1 MKVPSIRV
9 CLPLLFSI
17 NGEHGVHRVRR
28 NNLRRPASCSSHI
41 LRWARREACR
51 HTDRRPTGDRFQNK
65 QTTQYLRLYVPK
77 NATSSSAQKL
87 PLLVYFHDGAFF
99 IGTASSPMYHTYLNS
114 LVAEAN
120 VIAVPVDYRRAPE
133 HPIPIAYHD
142 SQYALKWLASHYGG
156 NGHEKWL
163 NRHVDFNKVYLSGD
177 STGANKSHHMAIR
190 IGKEKLDGINLAG
203 IMLIHPYFGGKEPVG
218 DETKD
223 PDKRAK
229 IERFWRLVSPTT
241 SGTDDPWINPFKDQS
256 LASLVCSRVLVCVAE
271 KDVLRHRGWYY
282 CERLKKTGW
291 KGEVEMMESKG
302 EDNVFPLLEPTC
314 DSAMAKLKKVAAF
327 MNQGPW

>member
-1 MKVPSIRV
+1 MLSPSRLITGE
-9 CLPLLFSI
+9 PLSTLF
-17 NGEHGVHRVRR
+17 
-28 NNLRRPASCSSHI
+28 L
-41 LRWARREACR
+41 L
-51 HTDRRPTGDRFQNK
+51 HTMIH
-65 QTTQYLRLYVPK
+65 
-77 NATSSSAQKL
+77 S
-87 PLLVYFHDGAFF
+87 
-99 IGTASSPMYHTYLNS
+99 
-114 LVAEAN
+114 
-120 VIAVPVDYRRAPE
+120 
-133 HPIPIAYHD
+133 
-142 SQYALKWLASHYGG
+142 
-156 NGHEKWL
+156 
-163 NRHVDFNKVYLSGD
+163 D
-177 STGANKSHHMAIR
+177 STGANISHHMAIR

-203 IMLIHPYFGGKEPVG
+203 IMLIHPYFWGKEPVG

-229 IERFWRLVSPTT
+229 IERLWRLVSPTT

>member
-1 MKVPSIRV
+1 MKK
-9 CLPLLFSI
+9 
-17 NGEHGVHRVRR
+17 GGKHREKEKEKRMK
-28 NNLRRPASCSSHI
+28 
-41 LRWARREACR
+41 
-51 HTDRRPTGDRFQNK
+51 NK
-65 QTTQYLRLYVPK
+65 EKKKKEKTTQYLRLYVPK

-120 VIAVPVDYRRAPE
+120 VIAVP
-133 HPIPIAYHD
+133 
-142 SQYALKWLASHYGG
+142 YALKWLASHYGG

>member
-1 MKVPSIRV
+1 MESTVLEEIAFDGRPPVLRIYKDGRVERSVGTQIDVPPGIDSKTNV
-9 CLPLLFSI
+9 ESKD
-17 NGEHGVHRVRR
+17 
-28 NNLRRPASCSSHI
+28 A
-41 LRWARREACR
+41 
-51 HTDRRPTGDRFQNK
+51 
-65 QTTQYLRLYVPK
+65 
-77 NATSSSAQKL
+77 L

-120 VIAVPVDYRRAPE
+120 VIAVSVDYRRAPE

-142 SQYALKWLASHYGG
+142 SWYALKWLASHYGG

-177 STGANKSHHMAIR
+177 SAGANIAHHMAIR

-302 EDNVFPLLEPTC
+302 EDHVFHLLEPTC

>member
-1 MKVPSIRV
+1 MENMESTVLEEIAFDGRPPFLRIYKDGRVERLVGTQIDVPPRIDSKTNV
-9 CLPLLFSI
+9 ESKDAVYSQ
-17 NGEHGVHRVRR
+17 E
-28 NNLRRPASCSSHI
+28 
-41 LRWARREACR
+41 
-51 HTDRRPTGDRFQNK
+51 
-65 QTTQYLRLYVPK
+65 TTQYLRLYVPK

-99 IGTASSPMYHTYLNS
+99 IGTASSPM
-114 LVAEAN
+114 
-120 VIAVPVDYRRAPE
+120 RAPE
-133 HPIPIAYHD
+133 HPIPITYHD
-142 SQYALKWLASHYGG
+142 SRYALKWLASHYGG

-177 STGANKSHHMAIR
+177 SA
-190 IGKEKLDGINLAG
+190 
-203 IMLIHPYFGGKEPVG
+203 G

-282 CERLKKTGW
+282 CERLKKTEW

-302 EDNVFPLLEPTC
+302 EDHVFHLLELTC

-327 MNQGPW
+327 MNQGP

>member
-1 MKVPSIRV
+1 MESTVLEEIAFDGRPPVLRIYKDGRLERLVGTQIDVPPGIDSKTNV
-9 CLPLLFSI
+9 EYKDAVYSQ
-17 NGEHGVHRVRR
+17 E
-28 NNLRRPASCSSHI
+28 
-41 LRWARREACR
+41 
-51 HTDRRPTGDRFQNK
+51 
-65 QTTQYLRLYVPK
+65 TTQYLRLYVPK

-120 VIAVPVDYRRAPE
+120 VIAV
-133 HPIPIAYHD
+133 
-142 SQYALKWLASHYGG
+142 SYALKWLASHYGG

-177 STGANKSHHMAIR
+177 SAGANIAHHMAIR

-271 KDVLRHRGWYY
+271 KDVLRHRGWSY

-302 EDNVFPLLEPTC
+302 EDHVFHLFEPTC